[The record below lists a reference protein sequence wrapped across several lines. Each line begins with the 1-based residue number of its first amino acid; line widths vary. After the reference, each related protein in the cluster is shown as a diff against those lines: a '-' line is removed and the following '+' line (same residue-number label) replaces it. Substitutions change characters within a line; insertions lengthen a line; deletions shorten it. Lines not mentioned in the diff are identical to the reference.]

1 MLAARAAHN
10 GRMPDSS
17 SATTAVACP
26 RCQAP
31 MAVLALE
38 AHYGQRLE
46 LDDCAACRVAWFDA
60 RELMRLSPEGWRA
73 LLRHLAEGAHAD
85 PAPVSLGAMRCPHCA
100 VNLAAQQDL
109 TRFGAFPM
117 KACPAGHGRA
127 QGHASLLASRGLFRR
142 LLPDER
148 ASLAQEQRHFDC
160 LGCGAPQ
167 DGHADACSHCGTAS
181 IVVDWPRLAEAL
193 GLQPAADAGDVA
205 GQRRWACHGCG
216 ASLDPIRQTRCPQ
229 CLHPVL
235 AADLPTLLPWLEGA
249 ALAPAASRAAPLAQ
263 DALGRAASREA
274 LQPLVAGD
282 AERPSLREGVRRT
295 RLQVLGGS
303 ALVATV
309 VWGPWGLLLW
319 ACLGYALLVRRLG
332 DHAAAVLTA
341 LGSGAALAWAWRGRV
356 LTADGD
362 PAWWVLL
369 LMGGVV
375 GWGLARCARGVYR
388 WLLA

>member
-1 MLAARAAHN
+1 
-10 GRMPDSS
+10 
-17 SATTAVACP
+17 
-26 RCQAP
+26 

-46 LDDCAACRVAWFDA
+46 LDDCAACRLAWFDA

-73 LLRHLAEGAHAD
+73 LLRHLAEGAHAE
-85 PAPVSLGAMRCPHCA
+85 PAPVALGAMRCPHCA

-109 TRFGAFPM
+109 TRYGAFPM
-117 KACPAGHGRA
+117 KACPDGHGRA

-148 ASLAQEQRHFDC
+148 ATLAQERRSFEC

-167 DGHADACSHCGTAS
+167 DGQADACSHCGTAA
-181 IVVDWPRLAEAL
+181 IVVDWPRLADAL
-193 GLQPAADAGDVA
+193 GLQPAAETGEGVA
-205 GQRRWACHGCG
+205 RRSWACHGCG

-235 AADLPTLLPWLEGA
+235 AADLPALLPWLEGA
-249 ALAPAASRAAPLAQ
+249 ALAPAASRAAPMEQ
-263 DALGRAASREA
+263 DARSRAASREA
-274 LQPLVAGD
+274 LQTLVAGD
-282 AERPSLREGVRRT
+282 AERPSLLEGVRRT
-295 RLQVLGGS
+295 RLQVLGGT
-303 ALVATV
+303 ALMATV
-309 VWGPWGLLLW
+309 LWGPWGLVLW
-319 ACLGYALLVRRLG
+319 ACLGYALLVRRVG
-332 DHAAAVLTA
+332 EHAAAVLTA